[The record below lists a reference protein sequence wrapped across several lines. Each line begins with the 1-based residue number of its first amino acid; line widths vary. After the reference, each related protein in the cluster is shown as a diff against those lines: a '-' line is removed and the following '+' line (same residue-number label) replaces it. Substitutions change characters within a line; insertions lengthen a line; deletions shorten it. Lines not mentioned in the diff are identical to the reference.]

1 MKVEGSING
10 MDLLNISAIS
20 YLLTGN
26 KNKIRSNFIPSE
38 YKMIMSE
45 LASMLENKLIKRD
58 EKDVHNDRGEH

>member
-38 YKMIMSE
+38 YKILMAE
-45 LASMLENKLIKRD
+45 LASMLENKLIKTVQD
-58 EKDVHNDRGEH
+58 D